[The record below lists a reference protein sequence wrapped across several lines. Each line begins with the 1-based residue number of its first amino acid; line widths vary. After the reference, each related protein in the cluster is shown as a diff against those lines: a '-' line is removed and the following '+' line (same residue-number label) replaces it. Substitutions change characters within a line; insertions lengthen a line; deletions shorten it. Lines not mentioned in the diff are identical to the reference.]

1 MVSLQTAENALKTYY
16 LGVVSE
22 QLNTSINPL
31 LAKIKQST
39 SDVWG
44 KEIRKVA
51 PYGLNGGVGAGTE
64 TGDLPV
70 SGENTY
76 AQFVLTLKNL
86 YGTIEISDKAI
97 RASSNSAGAFV
108 NLLNAEMEGL
118 LRASSFN
125 FGRMLYGDGS
135 GILAGVIS
143 CDGFRVEVDSTK
155 YLMEGMIIDILE
167 ESPYGGATPIVIA
180 NRIRSVDRD
189 ANSIRLFSPVSGVTE
204 GHIITV
210 QGSYMNEITGL
221 GSIYKKEGYLYGLK
235 RSDYK
240 WMTPYIKENAGEVSD
255 LVIQAAIDKLE
266 EESGSMVDFIVCSSG
281 VKRAYQSYLTSFK
294 HNIDV
299 LNLEGGY
306 KAISYNGIPVVS
318 DRFVEEGT
326 MYLLNTKDFTLHQ
339 LCDWSWLEGDD
350 GRVIRQIPGKP
361 VFTATLVKYCDLIC
375 DRPYGQAKITGI
387 TEC

>member
-31 LAKIKQST
+31 LARIKQST

-70 SGENTY
+70 SGDNNY

-97 RASSNSAGAFV
+97 RASSSNAGAFV

-135 GILAGVIS
+135 GIVARITGS
-143 CDGFRVEVDSTK
+143 DGYDLMVDSVK

-167 ESPYGGATPIVIA
+167 ESPYGGVAAVTSAV
-180 NRIRSVDRD
+180 RIRSIDRST
-189 ANSIRLFSPVSGVTE
+189 NTLKLYTPVSGVSE
-204 GHIITV
+204 GNSHR
-210 QGSYMNEITGL
+210 SGL
-221 GSIYKKEGYLYGLK
+221 LHE
-235 RSDYK
+235 RD
-240 WMTPYIKENAGEVSD
+240 
-255 LVIQAAIDKLE
+255 
-266 EESGSMVDFIVCSSG
+266 
-281 VKRAYQSYLTSFK
+281 
-294 HNIDV
+294 
-299 LNLEGGY
+299 
-306 KAISYNGIPVVS
+306 NGFRR
-318 DRFVEEGT
+318 D
-326 MYLLNTKDFTLHQ
+326 
-339 LCDWSWLEGDD
+339 
-350 GRVIRQIPGKP
+350 IRQRRLPLRAEKGALQVDDPLHKGKRRRDRRPCHPG
-361 VFTATLVKYCDLIC
+361 
-375 DRPYGQAKITGI
+375 RNRQARGRGWKHG
-387 TEC
+387 